1 MGNSLSVYG
10 SPKKTVPKSLISVAP
25 SLQEQINV
33 LQKRKRFLEKAIEFD
48 KQKVKES
55 KTKEEAY
62 NCLKQKNTHENEL
75 KSILGMLDK
84 LEGLDNARER
94 LQFQKDMLSVT
105 SAATSVIKDNM
116 IDAGKA
122 EAVMDD
128 VSEAIENV
136 NEISNILSSGNER
149 PDYQLQEEVEAMF
162 AEKPTE
168 PVIIQMPDVPQ
179 QKSKPLT
186 EMDNRIASLA

>member
-1 MGNSLSVYG
+1 MGNSMSVYG
-10 SPKKTVPKSLISVAP
+10 SAPTKPASLISVAP

-48 KQKVKES
+48 IQKIRES

-62 NCLKQKNTHENEL
+62 KCLKLKQTHENEM
-75 KSILGMLDK
+75 KSIFGMLDK
-84 LEGLDNARER
+84 LEGLDSARER
-94 LQFQKDMLSVT
+94 LQFQKDVIAVT
-105 SAATSVIKDNM
+105 STATAVIKDNM
-116 IDAGKA
+116 IDASKA

-128 VSEAIENV
+128 ISETIENV
-136 NEISNILSSGNER
+136 NEISNILASGNER

-162 AEKPTE
+162 AEKPKE

-179 QKSKPLT
+179 QRIKPVIT
-186 EMDNRIASLA
+186 EMDSRLASLA